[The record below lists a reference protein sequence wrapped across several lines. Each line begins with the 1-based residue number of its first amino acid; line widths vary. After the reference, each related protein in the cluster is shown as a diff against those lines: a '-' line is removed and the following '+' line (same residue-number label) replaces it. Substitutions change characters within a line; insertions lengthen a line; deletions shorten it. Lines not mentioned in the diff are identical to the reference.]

1 MNSSNSLNRSNVLKR
16 AFIILIFLFFLG
28 QTTSSKAADSDEG
41 LYPVLKLDRLIEI
54 ALKENH
60 DLLMARSG
68 IDISEYRIPQAGT
81 LPDPMVMIGYENEGW
96 SGYTYGEMP
105 GARWVFSVSQ
115 TFPWPGK
122 LSTKEMVLKK
132 ESESFKS
139 TYERIR
145 LNVIEEL
152 KIKYYEL
159 LFAYKSLDA
168 IAEKI
173 KLLERLEEIA
183 GSRYSFGMAPLSE
196 VIMAQTERYMAMEQE
211 IMQRQRIKALEA
223 MINALTGREPSS
235 PLGIPEERFT
245 EKGLDGADLFEIA
258 MDSPDIK
265 EIKNLIEAREYKFKG
280 AGLEFYPDLT
290 LSAQVSLKPEPYED
304 MWMLSLSFNI
314 PLFYRTKQ
322 KNMVLETRAEMEEAQ
337 HRLEALKQML
347 RANIIDTLSMLRASE
362 ELIGLYRDAFI
373 PKAEQALE
381 ASLSAYRTGKIEL
394 TQVIKAANS
403 LVDYRLNYWRQVIE
417 REKAF
422 ARLERLTGG
431 RI

>member
-1 MNSSNSLNRSNVLKR
+1 MKKALIT
-16 AFIILIFLFFLG
+16 FIFLSFLI
-28 QTTSSKAADSDEG
+28 QTSLSIAEDSTDEG
-41 LYPVLKLDRLIEI
+41 LYPVLKLERLIEI

-60 DLLMARSG
+60 DLLMARSA
-68 IDISEYRIPQAGT
+68 IDISEYRIPQAGV

-96 SGYTYGEMP
+96 SKYTYGEMP

-115 TFPWPGK
+115 TLPWHGK
-122 LSTKEMVLKK
+122 LSTRERAFKK
-132 ESESFKS
+132 EAESIKEA
-139 TYERIR
+139 YEKMR

-152 KIKYYEL
+152 KDKYYEL
-159 LFAYKSLDA
+159 LLAYKGLNS

-173 KLLERLEEIA
+173 KLLERIEEIA
-183 GSRYSFGMAPLSE
+183 ASRYSSGMAPLSE
-196 VIMAQTERYMAMEQE
+196 VIMSQTEKYMAMEQE
-211 IMQRQRIKALEA
+211 IMYRQRIKALEA
-223 MINALTGREPSS
+223 MINSLLGREPAG

-245 EKGLDGADLFEIA
+245 EKKELGETGLFEIA

-265 EIKNLIEAREYKFKG
+265 EVKKLVEAREYKFKG
-280 AGLEFYPDLT
+280 AELEYYPDLT

-322 KNMVLETRAEMEEAQ
+322 KNMVLEARAEVDEAQ

-362 ELIGLYRDAFI
+362 ELIGLYKDAFI
-373 PKAEQALE
+373 PKAEQGLE
-381 ASLSAYRTGKIEL
+381 ASLSAYRTGKTEL
-394 TQVIKAANS
+394 TQVIKALNS
-403 LVDYRLNYWRQVIE
+403 LIDYRLNYWRQVVE
-417 REKAF
+417 REKAL
-422 ARLERLTGG
+422 ARLERLCGG

>member
-1 MNSSNSLNRSNVLKR
+1 MRGVLIP
-16 AFIILIFLFFLG
+16 FILLSFLM
-28 QTTSSKAADSDEG
+28 QAVICHAEASDEG
-41 LYPVLKLDRLIEI
+41 LYPVLKLEKLIEI
-54 ALKENH
+54 TLRGNH

-68 IDISEYRIPQAGT
+68 IDISEYRILQAGAPSD
-81 LPDPMVMIGYENEGW
+81 LMVMIGYENEGW

-115 TFPWPGK
+115 TLAWPGK
-122 LSTKEMVLKK
+122 LSTRE
-132 ESESFKS
+132 ESVKREAESFKS
-139 TYERIR
+139 VYEKIR

-152 KIKYYEL
+152 KDKYYEL
-159 LFAYKSLDA
+159 LIAYKSLDS
-168 IAEKI
+168 IAGKI
-173 KLLERLEEIA
+173 KLLEKIEEIA
-183 GSRYSFGMAPLSE
+183 GSRYSSGMAPLAE
-196 VIMAQTERYMAMEQE
+196 VIMAQTEKYMAMEQE
-211 IMQRQRIKALEA
+211 IMYRQRIKAIEA
-223 MINALTGREPSS
+223 MINSLMGREPSS

-245 EKGLDGADLFEIA
+245 EKKELDETGLFEIA

-265 EIKNLIEAREYKFKG
+265 ELKSLIEAREYKFKG
-280 AGLEFYPDLT
+280 ARLQYYPDLT
-290 LSAQVSLKPEPYED
+290 LTAQVSLKPEPYED

-322 KNMVLETRAEMEEAQ
+322 KNLVLEAKAEMDEAQ

-362 ELIGLYRDAFI
+362 ELMGLYRDAFI

-394 TQVIKAANS
+394 IQVIKAANS
-403 LVDYRLNYWRQVIE
+403 LIDYRLNYWRQVVE
-417 REKAF
+417 REKAY
-422 ARLERLTGG
+422 ARLERLCGG

>member
-1 MNSSNSLNRSNVLKR
+1 MKGVLIT
-16 AFIILIFLFFLG
+16 FIFLSCLIPV
-28 QTTSSKAADSDEG
+28 TILRAEESDEG
-41 LYPVLKLDRLIEI
+41 LYPVLKLNRLIDI

-68 IDISEYRIPQAGT
+68 INISEYRIPQAGA

-96 SGYTYGEMP
+96 SRYTYGEMP
-105 GARWVFSVSQ
+105 GTRWVFSVSQ
-115 TFPWPGK
+115 MFPWPGK
-122 LSTKEMVLKK
+122 LSTKKEALKK
-132 ESESFKS
+132 ETESFKS
-139 TYERIR
+139 VYEKVR

-152 KIKYYEL
+152 KVRYYEL
-159 LFAYKSLDA
+159 LFTYKSLDSTR
-168 IAEKI
+168 EKI
-173 KLLERLEEIA
+173 KLLERIEEIA
-183 GSRYSFGMAPLSE
+183 ASRYSSGMAPLSE
-196 VIMAQTERYMAMEQE
+196 VIMAQTEKYMAMEQE
-211 IMQRQRIKALEA
+211 IMYRQKVKALEA
-223 MINALTGREPSS
+223 MINSLLGREASS
-235 PLGIPEERFT
+235 PLGIPEERLT
-245 EKGLDGADLFEIA
+245 EKKEFDETNLFEIA
-258 MDSPDIK
+258 METPDIK
-265 EIKNLIEAREYKFKG
+265 ELKRLIEVREYKFK
-280 AGLEFYPDLT
+280 AAELEYYPDLT

-322 KNMVLETRAEMEEAQ
+322 KNMVLEAKAEVDEAQ

-373 PKAEQALE
+373 PKAEQGLE

-394 TQVIKAANS
+394 TQVIKAVNS
-403 LVDYRLNYWRQVIE
+403 LVDYRFNYWRQVVE

-422 ARLERLTGG
+422 ARLERLCGG

>member
-1 MNSSNSLNRSNVLKR
+1 MKRVL
-16 AFIILIFLFFLG
+16 IIFIFLPFLM
-28 QTTSSKAADSDEG
+28 QAVLCRAEEYADEG
-41 LYPVLKLDRLIEI
+41 LYPVLKLERLVEI

-68 IDISEYRIPQAGT
+68 IYISEYRIPQAGA

-96 SGYTYGEMP
+96 SRYTYGEMP
-105 GARWVFSVSQ
+105 GARWILGVSQ
-115 TFPWPGK
+115 MFSWPGK
-122 LSTKEMVLKK
+122 LSAKEGSAKK
-132 ESESFKS
+132 EAEASKS
-139 TYERIR
+139 AYEKIR

-152 KIKYYEL
+152 KVKYYEL
-159 LFAYKSLDA
+159 LFAYKSLDS

-173 KLLERLEEIA
+173 KLLERIEEIA
-183 GSRYSFGMAPLSE
+183 GSRYSSGMAPLAE
-196 VIMAQTERYMAMEQE
+196 VIMAQTEKYMAMEQE
-211 IMQRQRIKALEA
+211 IMYRQKIKALEA
-223 MINALTGREPSS
+223 MINSLTGREPSS

-245 EKGLDGADLFEIA
+245 EKKEPEESGLFEIA

-280 AGLEFYPDLT
+280 ARLEYYPDLT
-290 LSAQVSLKPEPYED
+290 LSAEVSLKPEPYED
-304 MWMLSLSFNI
+304 MWMLSISFNI

-322 KNMVLETRAEMEEAQ
+322 RNMVLEAKAERDEAQ

-373 PKAEQALE
+373 PKAEQGLE
-381 ASLSAYRTGKIEL
+381 VSLSAYRTGKIEL

-403 LVDYRLNYWRQVIE
+403 LIDYRLNYWRQVIE
-417 REKAF
+417 REKIL
-422 ARLERLTGG
+422 ARLERLCGG